1 MTKLSA
7 GVLLFNERADGL
19 HMLLV
24 HPGGPFWARRD
35 LGAWSI
41 PKGEYTPDEIP
52 EQAARRELAEE
63 TGLSLTADLISL
75 GEVRQPSGK
84 VVSAFAARSGFDP
97 ADLRSNLFEL
107 EWPRHSGH
115 IRLFPEIDR
124 AEWFD
129 VAEARRRIL
138 PGQAVFIDRLLA
150 ALGQPV

>member
-97 ADLRSNLFEL
+97 ADLHDCQPACGLDWVVAGRRLATRCARSASRSSMML
-107 EWPRHSGH
+107 
-115 IRLFPEIDR
+115 
-124 AEWFD
+124 
-129 VAEARRRIL
+129 
-138 PGQAVFIDRLLA
+138 
-150 ALGQPV
+150 